1 MEKGERIRRMKICVG
16 EKLDLRSILDE
27 YSWSIINE
35 IAITTNVP
43 IRAPDGL
50 GQPTPSPAQ
59 PSPAHG
65 PKIFETKTMG
75 WAGPM
80 RFFGG
85 RPWAESFC
93 PWFNCSIKIF
103 LIHS

>member
-1 MEKGERIRRMKICVG
+1 MKIEV
-16 EKLDLRSILDE
+16 RSDTIE
-27 YSWSIINE
+27 EAKAEEEHRVYQSSGW
-35 IAITTNVP
+35 AGP
-43 IRAPDGL
+43 AH
-50 GQPTPSPAQ
+50 AQ
-59 PSPAHG
+59 PGPAHG

-93 PWFNCSIKIF
+93 PWFNCSIKNF